1 MQTRGHHC
9 SANWPQPTVGARL
22 FSRGQTGDILKINDK
37 LQEIQ
42 QSQSFL
48 QIKNQLLDT
57 TNLLQS
63 PLSLLTANGIQLKI
77 TDIAMLGIKPEL
89 SANGKDLQLRV
100 PLTAKVSVVLPLLK
114 QVLDLSTTVDLV
126 GGLAIEKDPQT
137 QQLKVAL
144 SKCSIDLDKLSISLL
159 NRRIW
164 LLNNLLDVTSGVLR
178 TGVSFLLQN
187 LVCPLI
193 QTLVNSL
200 NLSLGSD
207 ILSGHNTSD
216 IQIRIISSVNSA

>member
-1 MQTRGHHC
+1 MTILVSRLKMFQLWKLVLLCGLLNGA
-9 SANWPQPTVGARL
+9 SASVLGDFSGTLSKTVDNLKPIIEGDNL
-22 FSRGQTGDILKINDK
+22 KSVVQGDNSVLQGDILKINDK

-137 QQLKVAL
+137 KQLKVTL
-144 SKCSIDLDKLSISLL
+144 SKCSIDLDKLSISIL
-159 NRRIW
+159 NRMGCRSKFS
-164 LLNNLLDVTSGVLR
+164 L
-178 TGVSFLLQN
+178 SFF
-187 LVCPLI
+187 
-193 QTLVNSL
+193 SHF
-200 NLSLGSD
+200 GS
-207 ILSGHNTSD
+207 SPEPSP
-216 IQIRIISSVNSA
+216 